1 MFRLMHYRPSP
12 AMVVACTALLISL
25 GGVSYA
31 AVTLP
36 ANSVGTRQVI
46 NGSLLKNDF
55 KSGQLPRGR
64 RGVPGDRGPAGATG
78 AAGAAG
84 PAGPAGASGPGGVT
98 KVTTVD
104 GPAVGMCPSGAGDCQ
119 TAVSTAICPSGS
131 FVVGGGWQSSSN
143 DTVVESARAT
153 TATSYLVI
161 AINYAATTGT
171 ISAHAI
177 CASGPGLSAG

>member
-1 MFRLMHYRPSP
+1 
-12 AMVVACTALLISL
+12 MVVACTALLISL

-46 NGSLLKNDF
+46 NGSLLKKDF

-64 RGVPGDRGPAGATG
+64 RGVPGDRGPDGAT
-78 AAGAAG
+78 G

-104 GPAVGMCPSGAGDCQ
+104 GPAVGMCPSGGGDCQ

-153 TATSYLVI
+153 TVTSYLVI

-177 CASGPGLSAG
+177 CASGPGLTGY